1 MLKKKRQ
8 IVMVSSKV
16 ETKIVY
22 REDIDKLWYET
33 IRNVFLWG
41 FKTLHVLSDE
51 HIKNGDTYLDML
63 TNETYLATERPVT
76 MKCFKK
82 IIASTDTTLG
92 VAKIR
97 KSFIDIYIKAF
108 NTGNQ
113 IKFVDVEYWVKP
125 ISEYAIGKL
134 YPYAD
139 RRDWV
144 LNGKG
149 FLVNSYWLSADDG
162 RIENNSGNGF
172 VIDSDIKILLNVD
185 KNNFIPIF
193 KRKSNWN
200 RTELDELLLSV
211 MNLGMDLRGKQI
223 SGSST
228 SKSGVEVLNDWK
240 LKNL

>member
-113 IKFVDVEYWVKP
+113 IK
-125 ISEYAIGKL
+125 
-134 YPYAD
+134 
-139 RRDWV
+139 
-144 LNGKG
+144 
-149 FLVNSYWLSADDG
+149 
-162 RIENNSGNGF
+162 
-172 VIDSDIKILLNVD
+172 
-185 KNNFIPIF
+185 
-193 KRKSNWN
+193 
-200 RTELDELLLSV
+200 
-211 MNLGMDLRGKQI
+211 
-223 SGSST
+223 
-228 SKSGVEVLNDWK
+228 
-240 LKNL
+240 

>member
-16 ETKIVY
+16 QTKIVH

-33 IRNVFLWG
+33 IRDTYLWG

-51 HIKNGDTYLDML
+51 NIENGDTYLDIL
-63 TNETYLATERPVT
+63 TNETYLASERPVT

-97 KSFIDIYIKAF
+97 RSFIDIYIKAF
-108 NTGNQ
+108 NTGKQ
-113 IKFVDVEYWVKP
+113 IKFVDVEYWIKP
-125 ISEYAIGKL
+125 ISKYAIEKL
-134 YPYAD
+134 QPHAD
-139 RRDWV
+139 RTDWC
-144 LNGKG
+144 LNGEG
-149 FLVNSYWLSADDG
+149 FLTNSYWLSADDG
-162 RIENNSGNGF
+162 KIENNYGNGF
-172 VIDSDIKILLNVD
+172 VIDRDIKILLNVD

-193 KRKSNWN
+193 KIKNEWTRFEMNQIL
-200 RTELDELLLSV
+200 LDV
-211 MNLGMDLRGKQI
+211 MNLGMDLRDKQL
-223 SGSST
+223 T
-228 SKSGVEVLNDWK
+228 YQTDKSGVEVLNEWK